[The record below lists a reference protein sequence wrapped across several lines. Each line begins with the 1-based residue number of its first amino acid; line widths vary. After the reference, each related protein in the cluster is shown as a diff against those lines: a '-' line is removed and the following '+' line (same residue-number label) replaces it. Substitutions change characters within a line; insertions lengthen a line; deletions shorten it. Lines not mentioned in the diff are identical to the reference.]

1 VTLEQTDRASF
12 DVAVESL
19 VDANAFGSEYF
30 DAGMLRRSRTLTE
43 SLYDGVAFAWLERHR
58 PDLLAGNGRRGLEIG
73 CGYGY
78 CTDLLARRGYEVLG
92 TDISPHAIA
101 EANRQCA
108 RERAQFVVW
117 DATTAPIFD
126 PPFDLVIAFEVIEH
140 LQAPETAIR
149 SWHDLLCAN
158 GALLLTTPNRYGL
171 AGRPWKDPTHVNVRT
186 ARAWRR
192 ALHALAPWA
201 DVRVESVQ
209 WIPYTWRINHVMR
222 STPLPLIG
230 STLRILASKR

>member
-1 VTLEQTDRASF
+1 MTLGQTDASSELM
-12 DVAVESL
+12 VESL
-19 VDANAFGSEYF
+19 DDAKAFGSEYF
-30 DAGMLRRSRTLTE
+30 DAGMLRRSRALTE
-43 SLYDGVAFAWLERHR
+43 SLYDRVAFAWLERHR
-58 PDLLAGNGRRGLEIG
+58 PDLFPANGRRGLEVG

-78 CTDLLARRGYEVLG
+78 CSELLARRGYEVLG

-101 EANRQCA
+101 EANRQCKQ
-108 RERAQFVVW
+108 ERARFVVW
-117 DATTAPIFD
+117 DATTAPIFE
-126 PPFDLVIAFEVIEH
+126 PPFDLIIAFEVIEH
-140 LQAPETAIR
+140 LHAPETAIR
-149 SWHDLLCAN
+149 AWYDLLSAD

-186 ARAWRR
+186 ARAWRNS
-192 ALHALAPWA
+192 LQEVAPWA

-222 STPLPLIG
+222 STPLPLVG

>member
-1 VTLEQTDRASF
+1 MTLEQTDRASS
-12 DVAVESL
+12 DVAVGSL
-19 VDANAFGSEYF
+19 DDAKAFGSEYF
-30 DAGMLRRSRTLTE
+30 EAGVLRRSRSLTE
-43 SLYDGVAFAWLERHR
+43 SLYNSVALAWLERHR
-58 PDLLAGNGRRGLEIG
+58 PDLLAGNDRRGLEIG

-78 CTDLLARRGYEVLG
+78 CSELLARRGYEVLG

-101 EANRQCA
+101 EANRQ
-108 RERAQFVVW
+108 RTQEHAQFVVW
-117 DATTAPIFD
+117 DATTPPIFD

-140 LQAPETAIR
+140 LDAPEAAIR
-149 SWHDLLCAN
+149 SWYDLLSAD

-186 ARAWRR
+186 GRAWRR
-192 ALHALAPWA
+192 ALRALAPWA

-209 WIPYTWRINHVMR
+209 WVPYMWRINHVMR
-222 STPLPLIG
+222 SISLPLIG